1 VNVIILTHDVYAP
14 GSMAAF
20 GNPVNFVVVTTVEQV
35 PGRLAPGTW
44 RIVRRDRWQ
53 YDERV
58 INALRQLA
66 AFRDVEMIDP
76 TGLLGGSR
84 YGFDANRPDAPPIV
98 QRSMRGRP
106 PAAPKRDRRKLN
118 TVPPTARGEW

>member
-76 TGLLGGSR
+76 TGLLGGS
-84 YGFDANRPDAPPIV
+84 NRPDAPPIV

-106 PAAPKRDRRKLN
+106 AAAAPKRDRRKLN